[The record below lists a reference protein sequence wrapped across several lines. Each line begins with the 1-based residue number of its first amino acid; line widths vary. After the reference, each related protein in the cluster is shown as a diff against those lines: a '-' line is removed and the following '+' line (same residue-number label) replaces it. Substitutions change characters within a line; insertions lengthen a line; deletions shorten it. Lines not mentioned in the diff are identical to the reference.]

1 MSSKTIYLFWAFV
14 CLFVFMENVR
24 IRAPQSCSQR
34 DGLLPFFSLPLPLL
48 LPVCVFLRSPLDLA
62 ALAINWFSHLASA
75 FWRMTATACPLCL
88 LKIRIR
94 QPDPTTAR
102 ERSAR
107 PLAYA
112 EKEKVLFL
120 CWRSSRLNRALVTIC
135 SINAPWSAHT
145 CSPHTQTQK
154 RWGWKEAQHEWHQCR
169 KGIVD
174 RDN

>member
-1 MSSKTIYLFWAFV
+1 
-14 CLFVFMENVR
+14 MENVR
-24 IRAPQSCSQR
+24 IRAPQSCSQQ

-88 LKIRIR
+88 LKIRNRIR

-112 EKEKVLFL
+112 EKEKVFFYTALLEELQIEQGFGDNML
-120 CWRSSRLNRALVTIC
+120 HQCSVISAHLQPAHANSAEMRLKRSSARMA
-135 SINAPWSAHT
+135 SM
-145 CSPHTQTQK
+145 QK
-154 RWGWKEAQHEWHQCR
+154 R
-169 KGIVD
+169 D
-174 RDN
+174 RW